1 MKSAP
6 SQTIVSGLLRKC
18 EPAPDGFGGDVEIQ
32 VELNESPDPAADF
45 IRPAPGTVLRAF
57 FGELGPPQQRW
68 TGLQVRATLT
78 FLGGPGGGRAVV
90 QRLVK
95 R

>member
-6 SQTIVSGLLRKC
+6 GQTIVSGLLRRC
-18 EPAPDGFGGDVEIQ
+18 EPAPDGFGGDVEIE
-32 VELNESPDPAADF
+32 VEANESTDPAGDF
-45 IRPAPGTVLRAF
+45 IRPEPGTVLRAF
-57 FGELGPPQQRW
+57 FGELDPPVQQW
-68 TGLQVRATLT
+68 TGLRVRATLT